1 MTTSEE
7 SGYPHLVLLDV
18 AFLLPYD
25 TEDDQA
31 EPVQPIVKIKHVT
44 SGDWNVMESEV
55 SVWLLL

>member
-1 MTTSEE
+1 MITSEE

-55 SVWLLL
+55 SV